1 INHKDIFN
9 FLSDEGL
16 LPNYAFPEA
25 GIILKAI
32 LFRKDDSESE
42 APSEN
47 KKRKYEK
54 MFFEYNRSASSAIS
68 EFAPDNNFYVDGRK
82 LTINQVDL
90 TTSQIAKWRLCP
102 NCSHAQLED
111 SISDKAACPQCGSPG
126 WADAGQVRNMLKVQM
141 VYSNMDYSKSLISDE
156 SDDRSSKFYC
166 RQMLVDVDEDKDIH
180 KAYRMDNDEFA
191 FGYEFV
197 KKAVLREINFGES
210 DIAGERL
217 TVSGIEEVRKGFKI
231 CKFCG
236 KLQPAKGNP
245 EHTYTCKAR
254 NAQLDSDDAYEE
266 CLFLY
271 REFVTEALRVLVPAT
286 TMDSTQLR
294 TESFTAAFMLGM
306 KEFFGNV
313 DHLRA
318 CLSEVPVADA
328 DYRKQYLVIY
338 DSVPGGTGYLK
349 QLMQHDNAMTD
360 ILEKALAVLEDCSCK
375 NDPQKDGCYHC
386 LYAYRQSNN
395 IGQISR
401 SRAIRMLKAILSGK
415 DNLEMITKLG
425 NIPVNSLFESELEG
439 KFIAALEQMGH
450 ETRRITITKQ
460 LVNNKEGYLLK
471 VGSCLWEIEPQ
482 VMLDNLYGVP
492 VQSRADFV
500 IWPVRTPEGQKPVAV
515 FTDGFLYH
523 KDKVA
528 DDTLKREAIR
538 RSGRFRVWSLT
549 WKDVL

>member
-1 INHKDIFN
+1 MALVNVVRSINHKDVFN

-32 LFRKDDSESE
+32 LFRKDDSDAE
-42 APSEN
+42 APDE

-68 EFAPDNNFYVDGRK
+68 EFAPENNFYVDGRK
-82 LTINQVDL
+82 LTINQIDL
-90 TTSQIAKWRLCP
+90 TTAQTAKWRLCP
-102 NCSHAQLED
+102 NCSHAQRDETGK
-111 SISDKAACPQCGSPG
+111 DKAACPQCGSPA
-126 WADAGQVRNMLKVQM
+126 WADAGQVRSMLKVQM
-141 VYSNMDYSKSLISDE
+141 VYSNMEYRKSFISDE

-166 RQMLVDVDEDKDIH
+166 KQMLVDVDEDKDIF

-197 KKAVLREINFGES
+197 KKATLREINFGES
-210 DIAGERL
+210 DIYGEKL
-217 TVSGIEEVRKGFKI
+217 TVSGVEEVRKGFKI

-236 KLQPAKGNP
+236 KLQPEKGEP
-245 EHTYTCKAR
+245 KHTYTCKAK
-254 NAQLDSDDAYEE
+254 NIQPGNGDPYEE

-271 REFVTEALRVLVPAT
+271 REFVTEALRILVPAT
-286 TMDSTQLR
+286 TMDSTQTR
-294 TESFTAAFMLGM
+294 KESFTAAFMLGM
-306 KEFFGNV
+306 KEYFGNV

-349 QLMQHDNAMTD
+349 QLMQHDNAM
-360 ILEKALAVLEDCSCK
+360 IEIFEKALSVLEDCSCK

-401 SRAIRMLKAILSGK
+401 VRAIRLLKAILSGK
-415 DNLEMITKLG
+415 DNIEMIPKLG
-425 NIPVNSLFESELEG
+425 NIPVKNSLFESELEG
-439 KFIAALEQMGH
+439 KFIASLEQMGH
-450 ETRRITITKQ
+450 DLRNVTITKQ

-482 VMLDNLYGVP
+482 VVLDNLMEYPSNRGL
-492 VQSRADFV
+492 
-500 IWPVRTPEGQKPVAV
+500 I
-515 FTDGFLYH
+515 L
-523 KDKVA
+523 
-528 DDTLKREAIR
+528 
-538 RSGRFRVWSLT
+538 
-549 WKDVL
+549 